1 MLSLVLNMLY
11 AHASNIGGSVPLL
24 FIILVAISRRFM
36 NKERLQ
42 IAFSRLEPT
51 QPAIRKLPRQL
62 RMRLDRKN
70 EAEWFRKE
78 ASVYTL
84 QQEKK
89 VHTKPIFIRTILKE
103 HHRRLW
109 ILFYGTG
116 KNWNNPSIVYTKNLS
131 EPFKFLSEPFHLL
144 SEPQHFKLSFF
155 RRYDKMFA
163 ITLIL
168 NRITS

>member
-84 QQEKK
+84 QQKKK
-89 VHTKPIFIRTILKE
+89 VHTKPIFIRTVLKE

-116 KNWNNPSIVYTKNLS
+116 RIGTTQVSFTRKIYLSHSNFCQSLSTFYRNRSILNCPFSGVTTKC
-131 EPFKFLSEPFHLL
+131 LL
-144 SEPQHFKLSFF
+144 SLL
-155 RRYDKMFA
+155 Y
-163 ITLIL
+163 
-168 NRITS
+168 